1 MLVVNLAGRAVMHL
15 GLRPIAGY
23 ILTDVLNIHFRIKT
37 YYIIILGE
45 IKKIIIYNFNKF
57 LLRIYF
63 IFAFFYVKF
72 VLIYLDK

>member
-15 GLRPIAGY
+15 GIGLRPIAGY

-37 YYIIILGE
+37 YYIRG
-45 IKKIIIYNFNKF
+45 NKQNYY
-57 LLRIYF
+57 LLFQQIYF
-63 IFAFFYVKF
+63 IFAFFVVKF